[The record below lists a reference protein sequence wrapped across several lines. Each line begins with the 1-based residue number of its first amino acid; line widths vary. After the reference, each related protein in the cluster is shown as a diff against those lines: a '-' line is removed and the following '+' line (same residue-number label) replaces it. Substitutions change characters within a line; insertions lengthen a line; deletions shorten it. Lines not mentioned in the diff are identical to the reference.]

1 MVLPPTEPTV
11 AVVIPTHNRPELL
24 RRCLQALTLQTRAPD
39 AVIVVDDHSSP
50 PAAAVVGEFAHW
62 PPLELLVSD
71 RTSGPGQARDRAW
84 RRTSAD
90 YIAFTDDD
98 CRPSSGWVAALMSG
112 AAPRHIVVGRVQP
125 DPQDGAPSSVL
136 DRSMLVDS
144 DDGRFSTCNVL
155 YPRALL
161 EELGGFDADFPLP
174 YGEDTDL
181 GQRALE
187 AGATSSF
194 AADALVEHAMH
205 HLTLRNA
212 VRDRLRLREM
222 PQLVRRHPHLRYATC
237 SGRFVRDSHRSLLFG
252 IAGLG
257 VLPLGRFGLRSSRR
271 WIDDAIARV
280 PPQLRHGRRLSQ
292 QVALLA
298 ALDTVELAA
307 CARGSVRSRT
317 LLL

>member
-1 MVLPPTEPTV
+1 MSAAAIEPTV
-11 AVVIPTHNRPELL
+11 AVVVATHNRPELL
-24 RRCLQALTLQTRAPD
+24 RRCLSAIVAQTRPPD
-39 AVIVVDDHSSP
+39 ELIVVDDGSDP
-50 PAAAVVGEFAHW
+50 AVVAENLGVAGALKAFALVRSDTPGGPARARNRGW
-62 PPLELLVSD
+62 P
-71 RTSGPGQARDRAW
+71 RAR
-84 RRTSAD
+84 AD

-98 CRPSSGWVAALMSG
+98 CRPAPEWIAALMSA

-125 DPQDGAPSSVL
+125 DPQDGALTSVL
-136 DRSMLVDS
+136 DRSMRVDS

-155 YPRALL
+155 YPRDLL
-161 EELGGFDADFPLP
+161 EEMGGFDSGIDM

-194 AADALVEHAMH
+194 ASAALVDHAVH
-205 HLTLRNA
+205 HLTLRSA
-212 VRDRLRLREM
+212 VRDRLRLSEM

-237 SGRFVRDSHRSLLFG
+237 SGRFVRDAHRSLLFG

-271 WIDDAIARV
+271 WIDDATERV
-280 PPQLRHGRRLSQ
+280 PPPLRHGRRLSQ

-298 ALDTVELAA
+298 ALDAVEVAA
-307 CARGSVRSRT
+307 CARGSVKSRT